1 MSVKPGV
8 STKRTISAANGIS
21 GGVGSE
27 TLNPHSPLEAGRQ
40 VQANGLSARG
50 ETNATSLE
58 YEN

>member
-27 TLNPHSPLEAGRQ
+27 TLHPPTPLPYGRQ
-40 VQANGLSARG
+40 VQSNGLSARG
-50 ETNATSLE
+50 ETNATGL
-58 YEN
+58 